1 MNHAQDLS
9 CVEPAL
15 TSVVVFLKYCS
26 ELLLVIPEALS
37 QVSMFLEDVFPLLQ
51 TNGRLANAKH
61 DAHGKI
67 LLDNATAALLEAF
80 AWLPSGSFPLVADE
94 VFTFAE
100 EQIRKSVEEGVMCSI
115 LDSLIAKQDTML
127 ESKPFCRSGKD
138 SKLFGTRDFEDAS
151 RLVSGEV
158 ALYNERES
166 VFHLQS
172 DSSVKPIAGSES
184 PFCNSS
190 ILEYFTN
197 DKDLDNKPPTPL
209 HEVGTWR
216 RPVDPMFSCRVRL
229 VDAAIQAF
237 SATFGL
243 KDGKEQQGAMNL
255 LEILLPPSLCNF
267 SRAIGISSA
276 PTDEK
281 RSKVC
286 LRSESV

>member
-1 MNHAQDLS
+1 
-9 CVEPAL
+9 
-15 TSVVVFLKYCS
+15 
-26 ELLLVIPEALS
+26 
-37 QVSMFLEDVFPLLQ
+37 
-51 TNGRLANAKH
+51 
-61 DAHGKI
+61 
-67 LLDNATAALLEAF
+67 
-80 AWLPSGSFPLVADE
+80 

-172 DSSVKPIAGSES
+172 DTSVKPIAGSEL
-184 PFCNSS
+184 PLCNSS

-243 KDGKEQQGAMNL
+243 KDGKEQQGAMSL